1 VFTIEPA
8 LRVPEHDVYIR
19 SEDMIVITAEG
30 AKVLSDWVPRRMDAI
45 EKAME
50 EPGLLQ
56 RYAAIAFDKPK

>member
-1 VFTIEPA
+1 
-8 LRVPEHDVYIR
+8 
-19 SEDMIVITAEG
+19 
-30 AKVLSDWVPRRMDAI
+30 VPRRMDAI